1 MQVCFSDNHLWFPLF
16 LVFLYSFPFSISF
29 FIFFPITLM
38 GKQYTIEIQTETLN
52 CSFLQRGYIKCDVS
66 RKSTPLVK
74 RHFLSCLHCSTL
86 GSPSWFFPHKSKVE
100 FDPSPDMVQKFR
112 DNLHRFVEDIHSE
125 VDFLFETGRLFQ
137 VMFTLPFASQ
147 KSTVKLEKRHSL
159 FKPQQGIW
167 HNRTP
172 V

>member
-1 MQVCFSDNHLWFPLF
+1 MSSLLRPRPHASLYSDNHWRFPLF
-16 LVFLYSFPFSISF
+16 RLFVLFSLFHLI

-86 GSPSWFFPHKSKVE
+86 GSPSWFLYSKPKL
-100 FDPSPDMVQKFR
+100 DLTRLPTWSR
-112 DNLHRFVEDIHSE
+112 SFVTTFIDLLRMMGHGY
-125 VDFLFETGRLFQ
+125 GRLAEISC
-137 VMFTLPFASQ
+137 P
-147 KSTVKLEKRHSL
+147 LELYNRIFPQWFHHIVDCSPSL
-159 FKPQQGIW
+159 WFLYS
-167 HNRTP
+167 
-172 V
+172 